1 MIDDIEKAE
10 ALMQGMRSALPMRAG
25 VGTDVFQALRQKSS
39 EATISHQCDVIDV
52 RYAGDEGGILC
63 DLDFGVHES
72 KTVHIVSITH
82 LAFDRR
88 NPLWREIERYK
99 KRRIKRLRKLQ
110 GGMI

>member
-25 VGTDVFQALRQKSS
+25 VGTEVFQALRQESS

-110 GGMI
+110 VGMI